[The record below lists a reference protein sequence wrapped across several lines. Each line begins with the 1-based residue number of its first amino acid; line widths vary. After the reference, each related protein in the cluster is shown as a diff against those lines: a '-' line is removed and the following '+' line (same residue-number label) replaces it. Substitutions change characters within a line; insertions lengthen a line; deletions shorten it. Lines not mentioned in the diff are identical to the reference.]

1 MALMH
6 TLHISPDLA
15 SLERIEKK
23 MQREAYERAGLEA
36 RALGVPRQKN
46 PFVRT
51 GGSPFFDPAEGER
64 MQALAEHWWR
74 GWDAGREKA
83 ERPRS
88 QAARTERARP

>member
-1 MALMH
+1 MH
-6 TLHISPDLA
+6 TLHISADLS

-36 RALGVPRQKN
+36 RVLGVPRHKN
-46 PFVRT
+46 PYVRA
-51 GGSPFFDPAEGER
+51 GGTAFFDPAEGER

-88 QAARTERARP
+88 HVARAQRVRP